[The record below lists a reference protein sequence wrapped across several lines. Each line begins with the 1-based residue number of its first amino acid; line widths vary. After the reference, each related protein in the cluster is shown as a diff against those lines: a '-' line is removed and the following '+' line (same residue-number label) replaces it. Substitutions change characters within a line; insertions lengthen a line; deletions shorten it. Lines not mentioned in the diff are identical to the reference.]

1 MTPFKNG
8 GEKLFFFAQ
17 TERTD
22 DYPLVTS
29 VNN

>member
-1 MTPFKNG
+1 MIPFKNG
-8 GEKLFFFAQ
+8 GEKLFIFAQ

>member
-1 MTPFKNG
+1 MTPSKNG
-8 GEKLFFFAQ
+8 GEKRFIFAP
-17 TERTD
+17 TERLD